1 VGALEQ
7 DRHDD
12 DCKNAT
18 SRRHAMVNFGPGHAR
33 GILHRVASAE
43 RFQHARHAADG
54 PLAAFV
60 QHYWIVRWH
69 LAGHA
74 PQLQETLPHPNAY
87 LVFEPGSAL
96 VAGVATGRWTR
107 ILEGDSFAFG
117 VKFRPGGLRPFLGR
131 AVSTLTDRRV
141 ALGDVFGGDDDVHAR
156 VIAGADETA
165 MIDVVRAY
173 LLQRLPPTDPQ
184 VERVAALVAEIDA
197 DRTLTRADALA
208 ERHGTNVRALQR
220 LFDDYVGVG
229 PKWVINRYRLHEAVD
244 RLADGTAVDWT
255 ALALD
260 LGYFDQAHFIRD
272 FRKLVGR
279 TPGEF
284 ARDLRGRGCAVEPP
298 G

>member
-1 VGALEQ
+1 MLALPAGDEGAFEQ
-7 DRHDD
+7 DRDD
-12 DCKNAT
+12 EDWKNAT
-18 SRRHAMVNFGPGHAR
+18 ARGSRAMVNFGPGHAR
-33 GILHRVASAE
+33 GILHRVAPAE
-43 RFQHARHAADG
+43 RFRHARHAADG

-60 QHYWIVRWH
+60 QHYWIVRWN

-87 LVFEPGSAL
+87 LVFEPESAL

-107 ILEGDSFAFG
+107 LLEGDSYAFG

-131 AVSTLTDRRV
+131 AVSTLTDRKIELRD
-141 ALGDVFGGDDDVHAR
+141 AFGDDGSLLER
-156 VIAGADETA
+156 VRACADERA
-165 MIDVVRAY
+165 MIDIVQAF
-173 LLQRLPPTDPQ
+173 LLARLPAPDAQ

-197 DRTLTRADALA
+197 DRMLTRADALA
-208 ERHGTNVRALQR
+208 ARHGMNLRTLQR

-229 PKWVINRYRLHEAVD
+229 PKWVINRYRLHEAVE
-244 RLADGTAVDWT
+244 RLADGATIDWT

-272 FRKLVGR
+272 FRRLVGR

-284 ARDLRGRGCAVEPP
+284 ARDLRK
-298 G
+298 